1 MEDTKMNTQ
10 NNQYPLGGYNQNQYQ
25 QQGMSVGNQQCM
37 SNQRKPIMD
46 IVALVIGILSVLTCS
61 GCFVLGIT
69 GLVLSIIVLVDNSGK
84 YVKKTKAIVAMV
96 LSIISILMLIIAI
109 TFGSFTAT
117 TVDNSKPTV
126 SSSQANEEDTEHT
139 SVGGI
144 TGFYS
149 DSGSEVSEWDSTKTL
164 DDNINSTTEESDYYK
179 AISNAEYNIRFDLI
193 KQEGEV
199 NDIKVNYDKAKLGI
213 QEWKVKEVKYDSV
226 SYLYGGQGS
235 YCYQYYA
242 KIPAGTY
249 AIKTDVEYLQ
259 NVDIVKNEF
268 YKLYNGGDFIFNKT
282 GISENARYDENT
294 YTIDAIKDS
303 ELVTIDSSIIIS
315 TKYEST
321 QKEDIKDAEE
331 NYKFIT
337 VTDDDL
343 INIELYGGYS
353 AEDGTITLYR
363 VQ

>member
-1 MEDTKMNTQ
+1 MNNQ
-10 NNQYPLGGYNQNQYQ
+10 NNQYPLGGYNQNQY
-25 QQGMSVGNQQCM
+25 NQQPLNYGM
-37 SNQRKPIMD
+37 QNVNKKKPIMD
-46 IVALVIGILSVLTCS
+46 IVALVTGILSLLTCS

-96 LSIISILMLIIAI
+96 LSIISILMLIVAM
-109 TFGSFTAT
+109 TFGSFTDT
-117 TVDNSKPTV
+117 TVDESKPME
-126 SSSQANEEDTEHT
+126 SRSQTNEEDTEHI

-144 TGFYS
+144 TGFS
-149 DSGSEVSEWDSTKTL
+149 NDSNSEVSGWDDTKTL
-164 DDNINSTTEESDYYK
+164 DDNINNTTEESDYYK
-179 AISNAEYNIRFDLI
+179 TISNAEYSIKFDLI

-199 NDIKVNYDKAKLGI
+199 NDIKVDYDKSKLGI

-259 NVDIVKNEF
+259 GVNIVKNEF
-268 YKLYNGGDFIFNKT
+268 YKFYNGGDFIFNKT
-282 GISENARYDENT
+282 GISENARCDENT
-294 YTIDAIKDS
+294 YTIDTITDS
-303 ELVTIDSSIIIS
+303 ELVTVDSSIIIS

-321 QKEDIKDAEE
+321 QKEDIKEIEE
-331 NYKFIT
+331 NYEFVK
-337 VTDDDL
+337 VTDDSL
-343 INIELYGGYS
+343 INIELFGGYA
-353 AEDGTITLYR
+353 AENGTISFYR